1 MLPLL
6 TPEMMVVG
14 TSDDTEEL
22 VELPFKLDVAVLF
35 ATDEGVTPFLVTCK
49 TPDCGR
55 RAHSLCYS
63 EQCQVFEATHE
74 WFRPSLADM
83 AYESASM
90 RDHVERGGL
99 VLRRIK

>member
-35 ATDEGVTPFLVTCK
+35 ATDEGVTPLTMVDWVQLPTDAEPLVH
-49 TPDCGR
+49 D
-55 RAHSLCYS
+55 
-63 EQCQVFEATHE
+63 
-74 WFRPSLADM
+74 
-83 AYESASM
+83 
-90 RDHVERGGL
+90 
-99 VLRRIK
+99 